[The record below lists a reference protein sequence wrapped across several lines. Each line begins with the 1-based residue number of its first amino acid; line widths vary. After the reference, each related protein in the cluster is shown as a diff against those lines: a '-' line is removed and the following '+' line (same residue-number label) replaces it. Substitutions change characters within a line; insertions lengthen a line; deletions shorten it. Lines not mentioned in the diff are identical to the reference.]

1 MGARTNFHFKTN
13 EDTLTLYSHWGGEER
28 KKDLARAMY
37 AALPRKGDKPY
48 ALRIMVS
55 QLIGT
60 SWDEETGYG
69 LFLNEPAGAEE
80 SYGYL
85 EINLDTW
92 TVNDDGNVVSIEH
105 FIRYNSDFLTLPK
118 KYLTSVTATGIIE

>member
-13 EDTLTLYSHWGGEER
+13 EDTLTLYSHWGGEGR

-80 SYGYL
+80 SYGHL
-85 EINLDTW
+85 EINLDNW
-92 TVNDDGNVVSIEH
+92 TVTDDGNTVSIEH
-105 FIRYNSDFLTLPK
+105 FIRYNSDLVKLPE
-118 KYLTSVTATGIIE
+118 KYLTSVPDTGII